1 MKLVRIKIN
10 NRVDRVFN
18 FDGQPTQYNNHYII
32 RNGNYGEPRE
42 LFSIQESA
50 SIIDGRNIEPLAII
64 KTDQT
69 EGKNTLEVT
78 LGKKNNKSVGI
89 KFVEYVRDRREYV
102 CTMKKP
108 EANDTWEVIFKL
120 EGSDSCISIFLHFAS
135 TIYDAII
142 DFGSEASQACWYKD
156 GNKRDI
162 NITKSINSIS
172 NGNRTSYENHI
183 QFESDT
189 LYKSIYYFKKNIGT
203 EELRPWPDYSSDV
216 LKFLVPTTEEV
227 KDLYKDYFQ
236 LPNSKLAQFDIARLA
251 RMTVTAD
258 GEDVSLNE
266 LGIERTLMNNIV
278 MQTLLSIQSSSKSS
292 KDGVYV
298 VLNILMPNVYP
309 IHLISQKLNQLAE
322 DIYGLITNGNTE
334 GKFNNIK
341 AVELRSVS
349 ESDAS
354 LLGFAQS
361 IQNNKNALK
370 SGYYL
375 IMDAG
380 KGTLDFSL
388 VEVSEERAYVNKSRA
403 GIVGAGNAIT
413 YGLIIGLVNDYLSEM
428 ASGYVEKP
436 DSERCKMIRLFIYNN
451 ILGGKTPGKEGIAVD
466 VAKLQKYNQAVE
478 RYKKVF
484 NNLYDGLYK
493 EEPRYKK
500 EPRIITE
507 EDRERSE
514 DFSKLTLKDFTDWIN
529 VLSDNNE
536 MLTKESCGYVS
547 IEIENIVS
555 EAIRKMDNVVNCL
568 QQTDKTITSAK
579 YVIFTGRGFLMKEF
593 RDVMRKYLILNRIV
607 VENKTIEVTPLEH
620 MKTGC
625 LDINQLL
632 TGGQYDA
639 SPSHQSV
646 GLLRNIDDQSEDSFQ
661 SDDRTRMTQ
670 NEAPDKQHRGL
681 SFDPIRETRFDG
693 NLEKEGIV
701 LKGITAHSSISLGG
715 WLYTIDTKFKGRKCT
730 VYFDGIHYWIT
741 AKDVDSQRL
750 DGAAAQN
757 RYSSSLCFESLF
769 PNVIINSFND
779 IKIPQIENEPIIIQ
793 SIQSDEIE
801 DEDETIA
808 NSSSEGIEEPQ
819 DELEKGTLLNRV
831 WSWIR
836 GEK

>member
-18 FDGQPTQYNNHYII
+18 FDDQPTQYNNHYII

-42 LFSIQESA
+42 LFSVEEGA
-50 SIIDGRNIEPLAII
+50 VIIDGRSVVPLAINKI
-64 KTDQT
+64 EKADAS
-69 EGKNTLEVT
+69 NTLIVT
-78 LGKKNNKSVGI
+78 LGKKKTDKNVSLE
-89 KFVEYVRDRREYV
+89 FVEYIAARREFV
-102 CTMKKP
+102 CIMNKP
-108 EANDTWEVIFKL
+108 ESSDTWEVKFKL
-120 EGSDSCISIFLHFAS
+120 DGSDSCISIFLHFAS

-162 NITKSINSIS
+162 NITKSINSLS
-172 NGNRTSYENHI
+172 NGGTTSYENHV
-183 QFESDT
+183 QYESDT

-203 EELRPWPDYSSDV
+203 EELKPWPDYSSDL

-278 MQTLLSIQSSSKSS
+278 MQTLLSIQSSSKSN

-309 IHLISQKLNQLAE
+309 IHLTSQKLNQLAE
-322 DIYGLITNGNTE
+322 DIHGLITNDLTKE
-334 GKFNNIK
+334 KFKNIK

-354 LLGFAQS
+354 LLGYAQS
-361 IQNNKNALK
+361 IQNNKKALK

-428 ASGYVEKP
+428 ASGYVEKS
-436 DSERCKMIRLFIYNN
+436 DSERQKMIRLFVFNN
-451 ILGGKTPGKEGIAVD
+451 ILGGKKTDEEGIAID
-466 VAKLQKYNQAVE
+466 VAKLQKFNQAVE
-478 RYKKVF
+478 RYKKVY
-484 NNLYDGLYK
+484 NGLYEFRK
-493 EEPRYKK
+493 A
-500 EPRIITE
+500 PRIMTE

-529 VLSDNNE
+529 ALSDNSE

-568 QQTDKTITSAK
+568 QQTDKSISTVK

-593 RDVMRKYLILNRIV
+593 RDVMRKYLILNHIV
-607 VENKTIEVTPLEH
+607 VENETIEVTPLEH
-620 MKTGC
+620 MKSGC
-625 LDINQLL
+625 LEINQLL

-639 SPSHQSV
+639 SPSHQSI
-646 GLLRNIDDQSEDSFQ
+646 GLLRNIDDRSEDS
-661 SDDRTRMTQ
+661 SHIDAISKNKKTHD
-670 NEAPDKQHRGL
+670 EAPDKQHRGL

-701 LKGITAHSSISLGG
+701 IKGITAHSSISLGG
-715 WLYTIDTKFKGRKCT
+715 WLYTIDTNFKGRKCT

-779 IKIPQIENEPIIIQ
+779 VKIPQKENEPIIIQ
-793 SIQSDEIE
+793 SMQSDEIE
-801 DEDETIA
+801 DEEEVDTH
-808 NSSSEGIEEPQ
+808 SPSEDVEKPQ
-819 DELEKGTLLNRV
+819 DELDKGTLLNRV
-831 WSWIR
+831 WGWIR
-836 GEK
+836 GE